1 MATQGSQT
9 DHRGPGY
16 VYILREATSRE
27 KQQYYRVGHGA
38 NLSKRMSR
46 LPTLNP
52 GGLNVV
58 ASFLVN
64 NMLAA
69 EQAAKSALSSV
80 PELRINDFGLGLGG
94 DKGWYFST
102 GGKPTIQDI
111 TTRVLQAVGQYL
123 LTEARPPRVPSTS
136 QKVHNNVYLVSTE
149 LNGTYCFAVVT
160 THGDRAILEI
170 RENNPSKVDGIKLA
184 SEETDKPLKRVQ
196 EIEQSVLYYL
206 GQTFPEIKRTSNGW
220 YCSTGP
226 ERLTIL
232 EIADSYSGSS
242 CSIM

>member
-1 MATQGSQT
+1 MATQGSQA

-16 VYILREATSRE
+16 VYLLREATPRGIT
-27 KQQYYRVGHGA
+27 QYYRVGHGA
-38 NLSKRMSR
+38 DLVERMSK
-46 LPTLNP
+46 LPTRNP
-52 GGLNVV
+52 GGVDVV
-58 ASFLVN
+58 ASFLVD

-123 LTEARPPRVPSTS
+123 LTEARVPATS
-136 QKVHNNVYLVSTE
+136 QKVHENENNSVYLVSTE
-149 LNGTYCFAVVT
+149 LSGTYCFGVVLSY
-160 THGDRAILEI
+160 GDSTILEI
-170 RENNPSKVDGIKLA
+170 RENNPSKVRSVELGSNEK
-184 SEETDKPLKRVQ
+184 DKTSKRLQ
-196 EIEQSVLYYL
+196 EITQKVFSYL
-206 GQTFPEIKRTSNGW
+206 NDPEIKHMASGW
-220 YCSTGP
+220 YSTTDP
-226 ERLTIL
+226 AKLTIEKIA
-232 EIADSYSGSS
+232 EIYSNSW